1 MKNTISL
8 HAYATSA
15 QRSFPCAELRKS
27 CAQNRASQ
35 TGYETWNCELGNK
48 IFVNLDV
55 EVNEKRVPS
64 NQKTRL
70 NHESISSSTWKL
82 GLLFCLD
89 TH

>member
-1 MKNTISL
+1 
-8 HAYATSA
+8 
-15 QRSFPCAELRKS
+15 
-27 CAQNRASQ
+27 
-35 TGYETWNCELGNK
+35 
-48 IFVNLDV
+48 LDV